1 MTPEQINQIRQIVRE
16 ELARTFTGYTFSKNI
31 QILDGRNIQVGRGI
45 GTKIGT
51 ESDQKLAFFNLTPIT
66 QPTAVG
72 DSAGISAGAGTA
84 VDHLATFVSGVGTTA
99 YRIGDIIRALK
110 NLGIIAK

>member
-1 MTPEQINQIRQIVRE
+1 MDENKIRQIVRE
-16 ELARTFTGYTFSKNI
+16 EVSRAIVGSVFSKNI
-31 QILDGRNIQVGRGI
+31 QILDGRNIQVGRGT

-51 ESDQKLAFFNLTPIT
+51 ESDQKLGFFNLTPIT

-72 DSAGISAGAGTA
+72 DSVGITAGGGTA

-99 YRIGDIIRALK
+99 YRIGDLVRALK